1 MKPHN
6 ALTDPPL
13 LKGAL
18 LFKCN
23 ACEKKIELPQTFR
36 TNVDANSALLTY
48 KDKIEVHECKPGHAG
63 LVVLTGVV
71 FETPKPSETKGAEKS
86 GH

>member
-6 ALTDPPL
+6 LMTDPPL
-13 LKGAL
+13 LKGEL
-18 LFKCN
+18 LFQCM
-23 ACEKKIELPQTFR
+23 ACGKKIELPQTFR

-63 LVVLTGVV
+63 LVVLTGVT
-71 FETPKPSETKGAEKS
+71 FETPKDSEKKGAEKP